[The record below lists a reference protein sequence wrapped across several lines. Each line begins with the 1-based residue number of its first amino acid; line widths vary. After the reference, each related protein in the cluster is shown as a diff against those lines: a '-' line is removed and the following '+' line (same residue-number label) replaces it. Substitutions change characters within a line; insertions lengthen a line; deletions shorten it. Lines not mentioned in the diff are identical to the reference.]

1 MVRSDQAYEGGDLT
15 LMADL
20 IDEGNLAYEG
30 DLTSEGDLVGEKL
43 KKLKKPIQGMAP
55 EVEAKFNVTN
65 VEEFPKR
72 CAWKIEMEAMRRQL
86 DVLTEQFQNN
96 HKAPPFMG
104 YHRDFDQ
111 QWEEQNQNQ
120 RYEPRYEQ
128 KWEGSVKI
136 DVPEFSGGSHEGEDC
151 EHQAHRESISLVEAN
166 SNPKDSIRENQGQD
180 LDQDE
185 TETARAISAIQLPAN
200 TEDLYKSE
208 ELQIKW
214 VQSNPLPP
222 RTAPTFTKSWSQ
234 PPKKGDARS
243 NVASTRTVANKAT
256 KTLFKNQGGVVFK
269 CFKYGEAGHRAVG
282 CKKGSDARNN
292 DEQEEEQPLVYDTEV
307 EEEEQPLV
315 YDIEVEEEIG

>member
-1 MVRSDQAYEGGDLT
+1 VRQQ
-15 LMADL
+15 
-20 IDEGNLAYEG
+20 
-30 DLTSEGDLVGEKL
+30 
-43 KKLKKPIQGMAP
+43 PQ
-55 EVEAKFNVTN
+55 
-65 VEEFPKR
+65 
-72 CAWKIEMEAMRRQL
+72 
-86 DVLTEQFQNN
+86 
-96 HKAPPFMG
+96 APPFMG

-120 RYEPRYEQ
+120 RYEPRHEQ

-136 DVPEFSGGSHEGEDC
+136 DVPEFSGGLDPNDFTDWLNHVERVFEYHDIPNHMKVKIVSIKLTGRASVWWKQIRIQRTQLEKTKVKTWTKMKQKLQRQFLSFNYLQTLSKNSHNLR
-151 EHQAHRESISLVEAN
+151 QTSSIAKPIESFYQL
-166 SNPKDSIRENQGQD
+166 
-180 LDQDE
+180 
-185 TETARAISAIQLPAN
+185 TAK
-200 TEDLYKSE
+200 EDLYESE
-208 ELQIKW
+208 EFQIKW

-282 CKKGSDARNN
+282 CKKGFDVGNN
-292 DEQEEEQPLVYDTEV
+292 DEQEKEQPLVLNTEV

-315 YDIEVEEEIG
+315 YDVEVEEEIEGDQEVEDMAFILDKTLLAPKEGMFTNKPMSN